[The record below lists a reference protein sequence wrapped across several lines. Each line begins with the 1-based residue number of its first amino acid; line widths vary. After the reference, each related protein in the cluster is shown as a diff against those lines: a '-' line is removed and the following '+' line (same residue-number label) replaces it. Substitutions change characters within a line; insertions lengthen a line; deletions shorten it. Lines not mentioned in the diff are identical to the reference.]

1 MLSTTLTSIPNYTI
15 HSQTEES
22 KAVDG
27 GVRFFFTFTSSAL
40 AIKKLLQN

>member
-1 MLSTTLTSIPNYTI
+1 VLSTTLTSIPNYTI
-15 HSQTEES
+15 HSHTKES

-27 GVRFFFTFTSSAL
+27 DVFFTFTSSAL